1 MLVTAY
7 MPVRYLIRYGFYR
20 AALTTCDYTEKRNS
34 VISVV
39 AQKRKTKNG
48 HHLKIYDFWSL

>member
-1 MLVTAY
+1 

-20 AALTTCDYTEKRNS
+20 AALTTCDYTVKRNS
-34 VISVV
+34 VISIV

-48 HHLKIYDFWSL
+48 YHLKIYDFWSL